1 MLFVFKQWSLSQA
14 SGVLVYRDKCQQR
27 VTVFGYYLPNQTK
40 NLGEKI
46 DMIISYPENSQSH
59 GIETWYWCYVE

>member
-27 VTVFGYYLPNQTK
+27 VTVYLVVIFLVKRNK
-40 NLGEKI
+40 SKKI
-46 DMIISYPENSQSH
+46 DMIISYPENSQSY
-59 GIETWYWCYVE
+59 GIKIIRVA